1 MQSPGE
7 ADPTRRLRL
16 FSCALAES
24 VMIVTIDGPAGSGKS
39 SAAKA
44 LAARL
49 GFEFLDTG
57 AMYRAVAF
65 AALRDRV
72 QPEDSPAF
80 REWLKQLQIEATPGV
95 LRLAGED
102 VIPFIRTPEITA
114 LASRL
119 AAIAPVRTLLVDLQ
133 RKAAEGRNL
142 VCEGR
147 DQGTVVFPNAERKFF
162 LVADPVE
169 RARRRHRELLS
180 RGQNLTLEEVLA
192 AQDERDRRDSER
204 AVSPTKPAADAV
216 ILDSTILSPEEVVAR
231 MESEVRRW
239 VS

>member
-1 MQSPGE
+1 
-7 ADPTRRLRL
+7 
-16 FSCALAES
+16 
-24 VMIVTIDGPAGSGKS
+24 MIVTIDGPAGSGKS

-57 AMYRAVAF
+57 AMYRAVAY
-65 AALRDRV
+65 AALRDRI
-72 QPEDSPAF
+72 QPQDSAQF
-80 REWLKQLQIEATPGV
+80 REWLIQLHIEATPGV

-114 LASRL
+114 LASQL

-133 RKAAEGRNL
+133 RRAAEGRNL

-162 LVADPVE
+162 LIANPVE
-169 RARRRHRELLS
+169 RARRRHRELHS
-180 RGQNLTLEEVLA
+180 RGQHLTLEEVLA

-204 AVSPTKPAADAV
+204 AVSPTRPAPDAT

-231 MESEVRRW
+231 MESEVRRCA
-239 VS
+239 S

>member
-1 MQSPGE
+1 
-7 ADPTRRLRL
+7 
-16 FSCALAES
+16 
-24 VMIVTIDGPAGSGKS
+24 MIVTIDGPAGSGKS

>member
-39 SAAKA
+39 SAAEA

-119 AAIAPVRTLLVDLQ
+119 AAIAPVRILLVDLQ

-216 ILDSTILSPEEVVAR
+216 ILDSTILTPEEVVAR